1 MSSKVLSALCVTLSA
16 FVLAL
21 TSMSS
26 YAAAERVGDFALL
39 DEQGVF
45 HQLSRYQH
53 RDAVVLPSL

>member
-1 MSSKVLSALCVTLSA
+1 
-16 FVLAL
+16 VLAL